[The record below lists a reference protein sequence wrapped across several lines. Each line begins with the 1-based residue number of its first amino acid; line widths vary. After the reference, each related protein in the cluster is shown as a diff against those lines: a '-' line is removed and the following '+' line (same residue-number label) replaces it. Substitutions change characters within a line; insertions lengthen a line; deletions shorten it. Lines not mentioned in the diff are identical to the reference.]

1 MKQLDVEGLGG
12 GRAAT
17 DPSSAVSPAATR
29 TSARATALTAIA
41 PITWGTTYVVTTE
54 LLPPDHP
61 LWSGVL
67 RALPAGLLA
76 LALGRALPYG
86 RWWWRSLLLGA
97 LNIGAFFPLLF
108 LAAYLLPGGVAGVFG
123 AAGPLLVAVL
133 AAALLRERPTVRR
146 LAWGL
151 LALLGVAAMV
161 LGPDAALDPLGILAG
176 MGGVT
181 SMAVGTVLSK
191 RWRPPVGP
199 VAFAGWQLTAGGLV
213 ILPLALVVEGAPPAL
228 DVQAVAGYAWLAL
241 VGGLL
246 AYTLWFRG
254 LGRMPAGSA
263 AFLPVLSPLIAAAL
277 GLLVLGEQLTPLQL
291 SGFTLALVAV
301 VAAQGAGRRRAASRE
316 A

>member
-1 MKQLDVEGLGG
+1 MKQLGIERSRRGD
-12 GRAAT
+12 
-17 DPSSAVSPAATR
+17 SPPNPHGSPPTPAPGTTPALTV
-29 TSARATALTAIA
+29 ALTAIA

-61 LWSGVL
+61 LWSGAL

-76 LALGRALPYG
+76 LAIGRALPRG
-86 RWWWRSLLLGA
+86 HWWWRSLLLGT

-123 AAGPLLVAVL
+123 ATGPLLVAVL
-133 AAALLRERPTVRR
+133 AAVLLRERPTARR
-146 LAWGL
+146 LTWGIM
-151 LALLGVAAMV
+151 AVLGVAVMM

-176 MGGVT
+176 LGGVT

-213 ILPLALVVEGAPPAL
+213 ILPLAIDVEGAPPVL
-228 DVQAVAGYAWLAL
+228 DAQAVAGYAWLTL

-246 AYTLWFRG
+246 AYVLWFRG

-263 AFLPVLSPLIAAAL
+263 AFLPVLSPLVAAML
-277 GLLVLGEQLTPLQL
+277 GFLVLGEQLTAVQL
-291 SGFTLALVAV
+291 GGFALALIAV
-301 VAAQGAGRRRAASRE
+301 VAAQRSVRRREVAA
-316 A
+316 